1 MGELT
6 NRVALVTG
14 ASGGIG
20 SAVAL
25 ALAEEGAHLLLSGR
39 DAARL
44 EAIAERA
51 RPLAPRV
58 EVAAADLAEDEAV
71 RGLAAKVEEL
81 FHGLDMLVHATGAF
95 RGGAVAASP
104 VEDLDLQV
112 RINLRLPYL
121 LTQLLLPALRERQ
134 GQVVF
139 VNSTAGMT
147 AHGKW
152 ASYAASKHGLK
163 ALADSLREEVNRD
176 GVRVLSVFPGRT
188 ASPMQEEVKRWEG
201 KPYEPERLLQPAD
214 VAAMIVQALKL
225 PRTAEVTNL
234 QMRPMQGG

>member
-1 MGELT
+1 MGALT

-25 ALAEEGAHLLLSGR
+25 ALAEEGAHLLLAGR

-44 EAIAERA
+44 EAVAERA
-51 RPLAPRV
+51 RPMAQRV
-58 EVAAADLAEDEAV
+58 EVAAADLADDGAV
-71 RGLAAKVEEL
+71 RGLAARVEEL
-81 FHGLDMLVHATGAF
+81 FRGLDVLVHATGAF

-147 AHGKW
+147 AHGSW
-152 ASYAASKHGLK
+152 AAYAASKHGLK

-234 QMRPMQGG
+234 QVRPMQS